1 MMPKNWKK
9 FQHYNNRCPPWIKV
23 HNDLLKNPDW
33 FALKDSKSA
42 WVLINIWLIASED
55 VDGNLPDS
63 RTLAFRLQ
71 MSEDELNKHLSV
83 LNQWLIEND
92 SIMLASCK
100 QSGVTETET
109 ERETDIHVS
118 RFNDFWKEYPSNR
131 KVGRKPCET
140 KWKRNNLDKIADKII
155 NHVKEMSKTKSW
167 KEGFNPSPLT
177 YINQER
183 WEDELQKVRNPWDG
197 AK

>member
-1 MMPKNWKK
+1 MMPRNWKK

-33 FALKDSKSA
+33 FALKDSKST

-55 VDGNLPDS
+55 VDGKLPDS

-109 ERETDIHVS
+109 ERETDIYVS
-118 RFNDFWKEYPSNR
+118 RFNDFWKEYPANR

>member
-1 MMPKNWKK
+1 MMPRNWKK
-9 FQHYNNRCPPWIKV
+9 FQHYTNRCPPWIKV
-23 HNDLLKNPDW
+23 HTDLLKDPDW
-33 FALKDSKSA
+33 FELKHKESV
-42 WVLINIWLIASED
+42 WTLINIWLIASED
-55 VDGNLPDS
+55 VDGKLPDS

-71 MSEDELNKHLSV
+71 MPEKQLLKHLSE
-83 LNQWLIEND
+83 LKQWLTDDASN
-92 SIMLASCK
+92 MLAQCE

-109 ERETDIHVS
+109 ETETDIYVS

-140 KWKRNNLDKIADKII
+140 KWKRKGLDKIADKII
-155 NHVKEMSKTKSW
+155 GHVKAMKITKSW
-167 KEGFNPSPLT
+167 MDGFNPAPLT

-183 WEDELQKVRNPWDG
+183 WEDEIQKVRNPWDG

>member
-33 FALKDSKSA
+33 FSLKNSQSS

-55 VDGNLPDS
+55 VDGKLPDS

-71 MSEDELNKHLSV
+71 MSEDELSSHLSV
-83 LNQWLIEND
+83 LNQWLVEND

-100 QSGVTETET
+100 QSGVTETE
-109 ERETDIHVS
+109 RETDISLS

-131 KVGRKPCET
+131 KVGRKPCEA
-140 KWKRNNLDKIADKII
+140 KWHRNGYDKIADKII
-155 NHVKEMSKTKSW
+155 SHVKTMKSSKEW
-167 KEGFNPSPLT
+167 KEGFNPNPLT

-183 WEDELQKVRNPWDG
+183 WEDSNEPKRNVWDN
-197 AK
+197 AI

>member
-23 HNDLLKNPDW
+23 HNDLLKDPDW
-33 FALKDSKSA
+33 FSLKNSQSA

-55 VDGNLPDS
+55 VDGKLPDS

-71 MSEDELNKHLSV
+71 ISEDELNSHLSV
-83 LNQWLIEND
+83 LNQWLVEND

-100 QSGVTETET
+100 QSGVTETE
-109 ERETDIHVS
+109 RETDISLS

-131 KVGRKPCET
+131 KVGRKPCEA
-140 KWKRNNLDKIADKII
+140 KWNRNGYDKIADKII
-155 NHVKEMSKTKSW
+155 SHVKTMKLSKEW
-167 KEGFNPSPLT
+167 KEGFNPNPLT

-183 WEDELQKVRNPWDG
+183 WEDGNEPKRNVWDN
-197 AK
+197 AI

>member
-1 MMPKNWKK
+1 MMPRNWKK

-23 HNDLLKNPDW
+23 QNDLLKDPDW

-55 VDGNLPDS
+55 VDGKLPDS

-71 MSEDELNKHLSV
+71 MSESELEKHLSV
-83 LNQWLIEND
+83 LKQWLIDND

-100 QSGVTETET
+100 QSGVTETE
-109 ERETDIHVS
+109 RETDISLS

-131 KVGRKPCET
+131 KVGRKPCEV
-140 KWKRNNLDKIADKII
+140 KWQRKGLDKIADKII
-155 NHVKEMSKTKSW
+155 LHVKNMKLTKQW
-167 KEGFNPSPLT
+167 KDGFNPAPLT

-183 WEDELQKVRNPWDG
+183 WEDDNAPKRNVWDN
-197 AK
+197 AI

>member
-1 MMPKNWKK
+1 MMPRNWKK

-23 HNDLLKNPDW
+23 HNDLLKDPDW

-55 VDGNLPDS
+55 VDGKLPDS

-71 MSEDELNKHLSV
+71 MSELDLEKHLSV
-83 LNQWLIEND
+83 LKQWLIDND

-100 QSGVTETET
+100 QSGVTETE
-109 ERETDIHVS
+109 RETDISLS

-131 KVGRKPCET
+131 KVGRKPCEV
-140 KWKRNNLDKIADKII
+140 KWQRKGLDKIADKII
-155 NHVKEMSKTKSW
+155 LHVKNMKLTKQW
-167 KEGFNPSPLT
+167 KDGFNPAPLT

-183 WEDELQKVRNPWDG
+183 WEDDNSPKRNVWDN
-197 AK
+197 AL

>member
-1 MMPKNWKK
+1 MMPRNWKK

-23 HNDLLKNPDW
+23 HNDLLKDPDW

-55 VDGNLPDS
+55 VDGKLPDS

-71 MSEDELNKHLSV
+71 MSESELEEHLSV
-83 LNQWLIEND
+83 LKQWLIDND

-100 QSGVTETET
+100 QSGVTETE
-109 ERETDIHVS
+109 RETDISLS

-131 KVGRKPCET
+131 KVGRKPCEV
-140 KWKRNNLDKIADKII
+140 KWQRKCLDKIADKII
-155 NHVKEMSKTKSW
+155 LHVKNMKLTKQW
-167 KEGFNPSPLT
+167 KDGFNPAPLT

-183 WEDELQKVRNPWDG
+183 WEDDNSPKRNVWDN
-197 AK
+197 AL

>member
-23 HNDLLKNPDW
+23 HTDLLKDPDW
-33 FALKDSKSA
+33 FALKGSA
-42 WVLINIWLIASED
+42 SSWVLINIWLIASED
-55 VDGNLPDS
+55 VDGKLPDS

-71 MSEDELNKHLSV
+71 MSEEELNKHLTF

-100 QSGVTETET
+100 QSGVTETE
-109 ERETDIHVS
+109 RETDISLS

-131 KVGRKPCET
+131 KVGRKPCEV
-140 KWKRNNLDKIADKII
+140 KWQRKGLDKIADKII

-167 KEGFNPSPLT
+167 KEGFNPAPLT

>member
-1 MMPKNWKK
+1 MMPRNWKK

-63 RTLAFRLQ
+63 RTLAFRFQ
-71 MSEDELNKHLSV
+71 ISEDELNKHLSV
-83 LNQWLIEND
+83 LNQWLIGND

-100 QSGVTETET
+100 QSGVTETE
-109 ERETDIHVS
+109 RETDISLSS
-118 RFNDFWKEYPSNR
+118 RFNDFWKEYPNKR
-131 KVGRKPCET
+131 KVGRKACET
-140 KWKRNNLDKIADKII
+140 KWHRNGLDKIADKII
-155 NHVKEMSKTKSW
+155 SDVKNMKQTKEW
-167 KEGFNPSPLT
+167 KEGWNPAPLT

-183 WEDELQKVRNPWDG
+183 WEDDNTPKRNVWDN
-197 AK
+197 AL